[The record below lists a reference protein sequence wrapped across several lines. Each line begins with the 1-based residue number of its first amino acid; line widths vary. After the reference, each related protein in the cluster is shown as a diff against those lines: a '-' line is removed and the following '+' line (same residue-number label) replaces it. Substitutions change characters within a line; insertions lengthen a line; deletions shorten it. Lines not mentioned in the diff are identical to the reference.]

1 MVNSKCSKQNQI
13 LFKTIVDL
21 TTQIIYFL
29 GMKKPK
35 IDPNKIIK
43 VKPRMVKEGT
53 DVGPLFAMIIG
64 FLLGM
69 ILITLV
75 SCEEQ
80 KSEPVVEPPKEL
92 SKTTENY
99 YQRVSEFTYEG
110 CEYIKVGFGKSIWG
124 SHKGNCKNPIHFE
137 NKNPR

>member
-21 TTQIIYFL
+21 TIQIIYFL
-29 GMKKPK
+29 VMKKPK
-35 IDPNKIIK
+35 IDPNKIIR
-43 VKPRMVKEGT
+43 VKPKMVKESPDAGA
-53 DVGPLFAMIIG
+53 LFAMILG

-75 SCEEQ
+75 SCKEQ
-80 KSEPVVEPPKEL
+80 KPQKEIPTKL

-99 YQRVSEFTYEG
+99 YQRVSEFNYEG
-110 CEYIKVGFGKSIWG
+110 CEYIKVGTGQNAWG
-124 SHKGNCKNPIHFE
+124 SHKGNCKNPIH
-137 NKNPR
+137 KK

>member
-21 TTQIIYFL
+21 TIQIIYFL

-35 IDPNKIIK
+35 IDPNKIIR
-43 VKPRMVKEGT
+43 VKPKMVKESP
-53 DVGPLFAMIIG
+53 DVGALFAMILG

-80 KSEPVVEPPKEL
+80 KPQIKEPIGLRQQSDDRHKNV
-92 SKTTENY
+92 T
-99 YQRVSEFTYEG
+99 EFTYGG
-110 CEYIKVGFGKSIWG
+110 CEYIRVGYGQSTWG
-124 SHKGNCKNPIHFE
+124 SHKGNCVNPIH
-137 NKNPR
+137 KNGR

>member
-1 MVNSKCSKQNQI
+1 MVNRKRQKQNQI

-35 IDPNKIIK
+35 IDPNKIIR
-43 VKPRMVKEGT
+43 VKPKMVKEGP
-53 DVGPLFAMIIG
+53 DVGPIFAMILG

-69 ILITLV
+69 ILISLV

-80 KSEPVVEPPKEL
+80 KPQIKEPIGLRQQSDERYKNV
-92 SKTTENY
+92 T
-99 YQRVSEFTYEG
+99 EFTYGG
-110 CEYIKVGFGKSIWG
+110 CQYIKVGYGDCAWG
-124 SHKGNCKNPIHFE
+124 SHKGNCTNPIH
-137 NKNPR
+137 KK

>member
-21 TTQIIYFL
+21 TIQIIYFL

-35 IDPNKIIK
+35 IDLNKIIR
-43 VKPRMVKEGT
+43 VKPRMVKEGP
-53 DVGPLFAMIIG
+53 DVGPIFAMILG

-80 KSEPVVEPPKEL
+80 KSQIEEPIGLRQKSDEHYKNV
-92 SKTTENY
+92 T
-99 YQRVSEFTYEG
+99 EFTYGG
-110 CEYIKVGFGKSIWG
+110 CEYIRVGYGQSAWG
-124 SHKGNCKNPIHFE
+124 SHKGNCTNPIH
-137 NKNPR
+137 KK

>member
-1 MVNSKCSKQNQI
+1 LVNRKRQKQNQI

-21 TTQIIYFL
+21 TIQIIYFL

-35 IDPNKIIK
+35 IDLNKIIR
-43 VKPRMVKEGT
+43 VKPKMVKEGV

-69 ILITLV
+69 VLMTLV

-80 KSEPVVEPPKEL
+80 KPQIEEPIGLRQKSDDRHKNV
-92 SKTTENY
+92 T
-99 YQRVSEFTYEG
+99 EFTYGG
-110 CEYIKVGFGKSIWG
+110 CEYIRVGYGQSAWG
-124 SHKGNCKNPIHFE
+124 SHKGNCTNPIH
-137 NKNPR
+137 KK